1 MPAETMG
8 RGPTVLIMAGGT
20 GGHIFPGLSVAKVLE
35 TRGAEVTWLGS
46 KAGME
51 VQVVPKH
58 GFKLKLLDISGVRG
72 KSAGSW
78 LKAPFQLVRSVAQA
92 CAIIRDQQ
100 PDCVLGLGGFASGPG
115 GIAAWLMRRPLVLHE
130 QNAVP
135 GTTNRWLATVADRVF
150 EGFEGTFKGS
160 VRARAEWVGNPVRT
174 ELVDVSARRRHR
186 TAGAARHLLVL
197 GGSRGAQVLN
207 EILPQALA
215 NIEPAQR
222 PKVLHQAG
230 AGKAAA
236 CQALYDQLEIEAEV
250 VEFIDDMAKAYEHAA
265 VAVCRAGALTI
276 AELAVT
282 GVPAVLV
289 PYPHAIDDHQTR
301 NAETMV
307 AANAARL
314 IDQRD
319 LNAQG
324 LAQLLEGLLGNHETL
339 SHMGQA
345 AEAVARIDAATTV
358 ADYCLSVCT
367 RELAHA

>member
-1 MPAETMG
+1 MRAEALDRSPA
-8 RGPTVLIMAGGT
+8 VLIMAGGT
-20 GGHIFPGLSVAKVLE
+20 GGHIFPGLSVGRVLE
-35 TRGAEVTWLGS
+35 AQGVDVVWLGS

-58 GFKLKLLDISGVRG
+58 GFRLKLLDISGVRG
-72 KSAGSW
+72 KSMSSW
-78 LKAPFQLVRSVAQA
+78 LKAPFQLMRSVVQA
-92 CAIIRDQQ
+92 CLIIRQEQ

-115 GIAAWLMRRPLVLHE
+115 GIATWLMNRPLVLHE

-135 GTTNRWLATVADRVF
+135 GTTNRWLATVADKVF
-150 EGFEGTFKGS
+150 EGFQGTFHGKA
-160 VRARAEWVGNPVRT
+160 RDRAEWVGNPVRA
-174 ELVDVSARRRHR
+174 ELLGVAARRRQQPQ
-186 TAGAARHLLVL
+186 AGHLLIL

-207 EILPQALA
+207 EVLPQALA
-215 NIEPAQR
+215 QLSVDVL
-222 PKVLHQAG
+222 PKILHQAG

-236 CQALYDQLEIEAEV
+236 CQALYDQLGVKAEV
-250 VEFIDDMAKAYEHAA
+250 VEFIDDMAQAYEQAA
-265 VAVCRAGALTI
+265 LAVCRAGALTL

-307 AANAARL
+307 AAGAAR
-314 IDQRD
+314 IVDQRD

-324 LAQLLEGLLGNHETL
+324 LAQLLKGLLEDHEKL

-345 AEAVARIDAATTV
+345 AEAVARTDAAVAV